1 MRLDDTFVRRHTA
14 DVELRDG
21 TRVRLRPIV
30 PDDKPAL
37 VNGFARLSPES
48 RYRRFMTAIDA
59 LTPQQLMYLTEI
71 DYVNHF
77 AWIAFAIDQPGTPGL
92 GVGRYVRLE
101 TIPDSAEAAVA
112 VVDEYHNHGLGTLL
126 LEALATAAL
135 ENGISRF
142 RFYVLEDNRPMLEVL
157 HRLGAHFSLDEPGV
171 LWGEL
176 EIPSQLE
183 SIKDTSLYRT
193 LRAAAR
199 GEVPVASRVLRPG
212 GAGLVTNRRGA
223 PPRRP
228 RLAGGR
234 GRRSRE
240 P

>member
-1 MRLDDTFVRRHTA
+1 MRVDDTFVRRHTA
-14 DVELRDG
+14 ELELRDG

-30 PDDKPAL
+30 SDDKPAL
-37 VNGFARLSPES
+37 VAGFARLSPES

-59 LTPQQLMYLTEI
+59 LTPQQLVYLTEI

-92 GVGRYVRLE
+92 GVGRYVRLKE
-101 TIPDSAEAAVA
+101 VPDSAEAAVA

-126 LEALATAAL
+126 LEALATTAL
-135 ENGISRF
+135 ENAISRF

-157 HRLGAHFSLDEPGV
+157 HRLGARFSLDEPGV

-176 EIPSQLE
+176 DIPHQID
-183 SIKDTSLYRT
+183 SIKNTPLYHT

-199 GEVPVASRVLRPG
+199 GEVPVSSGVLRPDG
-212 GAGLVTNRRGA
+212 EGAVRRDRGA
-223 PPRRP
+223 HSRGP
-228 RLAGGR
+228 RLAGDR
-234 GRRSRE
+234 DRRARE